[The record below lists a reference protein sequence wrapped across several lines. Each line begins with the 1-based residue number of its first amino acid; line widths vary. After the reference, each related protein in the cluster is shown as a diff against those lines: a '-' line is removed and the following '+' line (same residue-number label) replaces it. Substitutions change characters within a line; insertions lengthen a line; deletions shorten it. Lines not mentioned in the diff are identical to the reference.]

1 MRSEEQALAVHVTIA
16 GLTIIALAYWLAAA
30 SPAVPLPPPQKNV
43 SGCVAVG
50 DAADSHRLGA
60 TCEGDGLRRCACSGG
75 PR

>member
-1 MRSEEQALAVHVTIA
+1 VRSEERALAVHVTIA

-30 SPAVPLPPPQKNV
+30 SPAVPPLPPQKNV

-50 DAADSHRLGA
+50 DAADLHR
-60 TCEGDGLRRCACSGG
+60 RRCACPGG